1 MYRFLILCWILI
13 IIQCFSCNPP
23 SKGIL
28 EFDLVLTNELVP
40 LENLGLPVRMKIDSK
55 NRLLYF
61 LVQKGQFLGKAYH
74 LDSLK
79 LINSFIK
86 SGEGPKEQVIG
97 WTLQIDH
104 QKSLI
109 FSTDPIKK
117 RLFAYSMDSILSNTL
132 GFAPSFQIDLRKQPP
147 QKPLVLSD
155 STILD
160 FRENYLTGDSFG
172 YNKINFQ
179 GDLIKPVGG
188 FPSSE
193 EKISNYQE
201 SAAYAGDLNIS
212 EDGSFII
219 RTYSFTDKIEKLDLN
234 GNVLKTYHG
243 PLGFE
248 PSFATD
254 DLGGGSSRVRPVK
267 NSLKAFVK
275 QAVIGKN
282 KVYVLFDGKDFY
294 RDDEQANILLEFD
307 LDLNLKRILKLEQS
321 INSFDIDFESNVLYA
336 LSVDY
341 EDHLIKYKL

>member
-1 MYRFLILCWILI
+1 MRLFYTLIFVILI
-13 IIQCFSCNPP
+13 SSCKEETKKEV
-23 SKGIL
+23 S
-28 EFDLVLTNELVP
+28 EFDSILKPEIIRI
-40 LENLGLPVRMKIDSK
+40 EGIGMPVRMKVDY
-55 NRLLYF
+55 NNDLLYV
-61 LVQKGQFLGKAYH
+61 LMMDGQFLVKVWS
-74 LDSLK
+74 LDGYNLQ
-79 LINSFIK
+79 NSFVTK
-86 SGEGPKEQVIG
+86 GEGPQEQIIG

-104 QKSLI
+104 QKRMI

-117 RLFAYSMDSILSNTL
+117 RLFAYSMDSVLSNTL

-160 FRENYLTGDSFG
+160 FRENYLTGDSFA

-188 FPSSE
+188 FPSSS

-321 INSFDIDFESNVLYA
+321 INSFDIDFENNVLYA

-341 EDHLIKYKL
+341 EDHLIKYML